1 MYQDRHVLGGEFH
14 QIDPAGM
21 VSKRKG
27 RVRMRVDHRR
37 DCPTLRRRL
46 RLPFPGMSLHPR
58 PRCWRWVVIERAFP
72 TIRSQTDMWPSAVS
86 VMYVKR
92 SLCSAPARIVSIPAI
107 PPKFSS
113 WMARLAFVSRWRV
126 LRRKLGALPAV
137 AVGVVGKP

>member
-1 MYQDRHVLGGEFH
+1 MYLVHHALGGVFH

-27 RVRMRVDHRR
+27 HVRMRVDHRR
-37 DCPTLRRRL
+37 GCPTLRHRL
-46 RLPFPGMSLHPR
+46 RLPFPGMSRHPR
-58 PRCWRWVVIERAFP
+58 LRCLRWAVIVRASL
-72 TIRSQTDMWPSAVS
+72 TIQVQIDMWLFLVS
-86 VMYVKR
+86 GRYVRR